1 MRLTGKTALV
11 TGATRGIGRAIALL
25 FAQEG
30 AQVAVCGR
38 TADALAALKT
48 ELDAAAPGHA
58 ALTYT
63 VDVSQAEPVEAM
75 MAGVLDKWGKL
86 DILVNNAGITR
97 DALLV
102 RMKSEEWDQ
111 VLAVNVTGTF
121 LCTRAVARTMMRQR
135 SGRIINLASIVGLM
149 GNPGQANYAASKAAI
164 IGLTKS
170 VARELGGR
178 GVTVNAIAPG
188 FIDTEMTGS
197 LPDEAKAH
205 WKAQIPLGG
214 FGSPRDVAEAA
225 VFLASDA
232 ARYITG
238 QVLQVDGGLV
248 T

>member
-1 MRLTGKTALV
+1 MQLAGKIALV
-11 TGATRGIGRAIALL
+11 TGASRGIGRAIALA
-25 FAQEG
+25 FAREG

-38 TADALAALKT
+38 TAETIEQLRQELEALGKPSLGY
-48 ELDAAAPGHA
+48 P
-58 ALTYT
+58 
-63 VDVSQAEPVEAM
+63 VDVSQAPPVEAM
-75 MAGVLDKWGKL
+75 VANLLDKWGRI

-102 RMKSEEWDQ
+102 RMTQEDWDA
-111 VLAVNVTGTF
+111 VLAVNLTGTF
-121 LCTRAVARTMMRQR
+121 LCMRAVARTMMRQR
-135 SGRIINLASIVGLM
+135 SGRIINLASVVGLM

-164 IGLTKS
+164 LGLTKS

-188 FIDTEMTGS
+188 FIETEMTGS
-197 LPDEAKAH
+197 LGDEVKAH
-205 WKAQIPLGG
+205 WREQIPLGA
-214 FGSPRDVAEAA
+214 FGSPSDVAAAA
-225 VFLASDA
+225 VFLASEA

>member
-1 MRLTGKTALV
+1 MRLAGKTALV
-11 TGATRGIGRAIALL
+11 TGATRGIGREIALT
-25 FAQEG
+25 FAREG

-38 TADALAALKT
+38 TADALAALKP
-48 ELDAAAPGHA
+48 ELEAGGGRP
-58 ALTYT
+58 ALTFP
-63 VDVSQAEPVEAM
+63 VDVSQAAPVEAM
-75 MAGVLDKWGKL
+75 VANVLDKWGKL
-86 DILVNNAGITR
+86 DILVNNAGIAR

-102 RMKSEEWDQ
+102 RMSADDWEQ
-111 VLAVNVTGTF
+111 VLAVNLTGTF

-135 SGRIINLASIVGLM
+135 SGCIINLASVVGLM

-188 FIDTEMTGS
+188 FIETEMTGS
-197 LPDEAKAH
+197 LSEAVKTR
-205 WKAQIPLGG
+205 WKAQIPLGE
-214 FGSPRDVAEAA
+214 FGHPRDVAAAA

>member
-1 MRLTGKTALV
+1 MRLAGKTALV
-11 TGATRGIGRAIALL
+11 TGATRGIGREIALT
-25 FAQEG
+25 FAREG

-38 TADALAALKT
+38 TAAALAALKT
-48 ELDAAAPGHA
+48 ELEAAAGGRP
-58 ALTYT
+58 ALTFP
-63 VDVSQAEPVEAM
+63 VDVSQAEPVAAM
-75 MAGVLDKWGKL
+75 VAAILDNWGKL

-102 RMKSEEWDQ
+102 RMTSDDWDQ
-111 VLAVNVTGTF
+111 VLAVNLTGTF

-135 SGRIINLASIVGLM
+135 SGRIINLASVVGLM
-149 GNPGQANYAASKAAI
+149 GNPGQANYAASKAAV

-170 VARELGGR
+170 VARELGSR
-178 GVTVNAIAPG
+178 GITVNAIAPG
-188 FIDTEMTGS
+188 FIETEMTGA
-197 LPDEAKAH
+197 LPAAAAAH
-205 WKAQIPLGG
+205 WTAQIPLGG

-225 VFLASDA
+225 LFLASDA